1 MRPYGVWGFAYAAMI
16 PLSSVF
22 PYKWHSDFH
31 EWMGV
36 YAKPTQGLCTHS
48 YGGPG
53 AQHPN
58 LHGFITTS

>member
-36 YAKPTQGLCTHS
+36 YAKPAQGLCTHS
-48 YGGPG
+48 YGG
-53 AQHPN
+53 
-58 LHGFITTS
+58 FIPTS